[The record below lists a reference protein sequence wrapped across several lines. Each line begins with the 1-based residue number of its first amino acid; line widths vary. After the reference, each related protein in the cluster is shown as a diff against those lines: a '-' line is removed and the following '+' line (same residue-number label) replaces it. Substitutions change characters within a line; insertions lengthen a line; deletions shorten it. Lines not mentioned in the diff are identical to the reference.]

1 MTSMRHWPLT
11 NGLLGGEWCWPSD
24 HKVYLLLDGVR
35 VPDLARRLYEWSQGR
50 LEADL
55 LYAGT
60 PWSDV
65 NDVSPWL
72 VHLAVPE
79 DPILRQF
86 LQEGLVP
93 EWGYL
98 IVSESELVE
107 LGDHLRGL
115 IQVVHPAG
123 IPLLLRLADPAV
135 IAALLEPESS
145 PAQVPWGP
153 IHSLLAPDA
162 VAEEWRCW
170 APTMS
175 DAAPA
180 SLDHAYRLSEPQL
193 QRLQACD
200 LRRDTRRL
208 MAFVERHCVDW
219 LPADGGAQ
227 RHAQLAA
234 IIAEARDLGLN
245 TLREWALLCTL
256 MARLGITTWR
266 EGATDTAAYR
276 WFTAPDL
283 SAITRLEAAL
293 QAANPHSSP
302 VMT

>member
-1 MTSMRHWPLT
+1 MLHWPLT
-11 NGLLGGEWCWPSD
+11 NGLLGGEWCWPSE

-35 VPDLARRLYEWSQGR
+35 VQDLPRRLYEWSAGR

-72 VHLAVPE
+72 VQLAGPE
-79 DPILRQF
+79 DPVLRHF
-86 LQEGLVP
+86 LEDGLAP

-98 IVSESELVE
+98 IVSESDLAE

-153 IHSLLAPDA
+153 MHCLLAPDA

-170 APTMS
+170 SPTMT
-175 DAAPA
+175 DAAPV

-193 QRLQACD
+193 ERLRACD

-208 MAFVERHCVDW
+208 MAFVDRHCGDW
-219 LPADGGAQ
+219 LPGTGGQQ

-234 IIAEARDLGLN
+234 IIAEARDLGIN

-256 MARLGITTWR
+256 MARLDITTWR
-266 EGATDTAAYR
+266 DGATDTAAYR
-276 WFTAPDL
+276 WLTAPHL
-283 SAITRLEAAL
+283 SAIERLEAAL
-293 QAANPHSSP
+293 QAANPPQSP